1 MSSFRSTAEIVGF
14 AILEKVSATREGRS
28 VEEPGILDTKVPR
41 ASERSLSLAFMT
53 LTIDREGDTQ
63 LFSLRTP
70 LSDCLKKQFQWPSAL
85 QNIQI

>member
-1 MSSFRSTAEIVGF
+1 MGF

-28 VEEPGILDTKVPR
+28 VEKVPR